1 MAIDTTRD
9 IVLRLE
15 GTTNLIMDKV
25 TRLEKSING
34 NGTPGILSNVSALT
48 DCMQLVD
55 VRHKAE
61 DAKTQEVKTRRW
73 DLQKGVVLLAFA
85 QIFTFVGLA
94 VALWTNLK

>member
-25 TRLEKSING
+25 TRLEKSIND
-34 NGTPGILSNVSALT
+34 TPGILSNISTLT

-55 VRHKAE
+55 ARHKAI
-61 DAKTQEVKTRRW
+61 DSKTQEVKTRRW

-85 QIFTFVGLA
+85 QIFTFFGLVFA
-94 VALWTNLK
+94 VWMGLK